1 MGLHL
6 HGRPTLVGVESQ
18 VDSPLGGRPPRHMG
32 GGTPTSSGS
41 PSLGRFSYHMEGF
54 GFGSYS
60 ETCSPTL
67 GASTY
72 IMRDKG
78 RGPTT
83 SRPPPGRTPQ
93 VAGHPLP
100 NPSRPLSSIAPACF
114 SEAPPEFSTATD
126 TTPSCCRIQEE
137 LLLPLPAGTGR
148 WTSSSSTTER
158 VTEYGGAARSWRR
171 DQDLLRAFASGK

>member
-1 MGLHL
+1 
-6 HGRPTLVGVESQ
+6 
-18 VDSPLGGRPPRHMG
+18 
-32 GGTPTSSGS
+32 
-41 PSLGRFSYHMEGF
+41 MEGF

-72 IMRDKG
+72 IMRG
-78 RGPTT
+78 QGE
-83 SRPPPGRTPQ
+83 G
-93 VAGHPLP
+93 VGH
-100 NPSRPLSSIAPACF
+100 
-114 SEAPPEFSTATD
+114 TD

-137 LLLPLPAGTGR
+137 LLLPLPAGMGR

-171 DQDLLRAFASGK
+171 DQDLLRAFASGKCSSTAATRASSSRLWNLFRGETR

>member
-6 HGRPTLVGVESQ
+6 HGRPTLEGEESQ
-18 VDSPLGGRPPRHMG
+18 VDSPKGGRPPPPWKVELPLLVGVLAWVGFPTIWKVLGSGLIRRLGDQHLGFHLYNEGPRG
-32 GGTPTSSGS
+32 GG
-41 PSLGRFSYHMEGF
+41 
-54 GFGSYS
+54 
-60 ETCSPTL
+60 
-67 GASTY
+67 
-72 IMRDKG
+72 
-78 RGPTT
+78 
-83 SRPPPGRTPQ
+83 RPPKDHKVAAPLSGRRP
-93 VAGHPLP
+93 PLP
-100 NPSRPLSSIAPACF
+100 NPSGPLSSTTSRTL
-114 SEAPPEFSTATD
+114 SEAPPDFSTTTD